1 MKGTL
6 QNIYTGF
13 RDQQGNHDIMPA
25 LLRQVDWFSGIAE
38 FDPKSGKALPQS
50 LSAVLT
56 KMARYAP
63 PTAGQLIRDR
73 LWRVTD
79 HSRIAVECLL
89 RALNESPRRE
99 HALLPVHAVRE
110 LDANSFIK
118 LSNRPGRNI
127 REKLAGKP
135 YLQAVRRFQSVNL
148 PENRLLKAFVM
159 RLAELLE
166 LRRDCLGQE
175 DELLPQ
181 IQAWLRSDEAKEIA
195 RWDNLPP
202 NNTLLSHR
210 DYRRVWDA
218 WRWLQTLDDDITR
231 DLSKL
236 DVREAEMRTW
246 SRCAQMWTDGGHR
259 FADMPL
265 LFDYEKL
272 EIRPWFP
279 GSRIDFRPAARRLD
293 RSFSAK
299 EISSSACVDL
309 TTLRPCYATFTESRS
324 LPDAFLWQH
333 WTSEDETVD
342 IELFNSDAVHV
353 HPAATTISSPD
364 LFFSKDNTSEPF
376 DRAARAF
383 ASRLRSVFRH
393 DELVW
398 LVPDALNDF
407 ELDVVRRNL
416 NARFPG
422 AEPLPRS
429 VAAAVEWVDHSRI
442 NDGFSIVV
450 VDTIGGKTCVTKL
463 LAKFDP
469 EIKDCLPET
478 GSFYWERH
486 PPIIIAGTD
495 PQDIQETGHDIVA
508 VDAQGQWHHAI
519 RPRSPQ
525 PPDVSALGRD
535 ARIGQFDFAIHLT
548 ESPVAG
554 GIRLHD
560 LQQRAGDIPLWRDQI
575 PELSIKVMK
584 DRRYQRFHLVSRGT
598 VVKPLRGRPVV
609 IEVSENFDLLANRP
623 FYMFPLFLGESADD
637 LGFSA
642 RLDSP
647 EFPLKKNVACKLDLT
662 FEYGSDDPYKLFF
675 TPRDNSF
682 PSIRATWR
690 RTEEVVMTD
699 APAPEYPAP
708 STWADLRSVPKK
720 GSDETS
726 DLLEWVQNAI
736 ARLDQS
742 FYIRPRPRAT
752 GVISRRWGT
761 DKNGGHFTFAV
772 SDAAASPVFI
782 HEKGL
787 ILGLSYT
794 DFTEGSSISFELQER
809 DGKYSG
815 SKVAEPGHTETERL
829 RDFDE
834 ESARNVVAKIRKG
847 LYFPVMQIWRDG
859 RSVGDRTC
867 PKEFADAMQV
877 AIEYFIAL
885 LREPALPD
893 EVRSE
898 MRFLMS
904 CMHKDVPDG
913 YVQWLS
919 HQVECGKIRE
929 PRVFGVAL
937 GNVSEPWQERL
948 LATLA
953 AKPSYFSLRVFSC
966 AIWRDENF
974 VARFELAPLQ
984 SILNS
989 LSETLD
995 QIRPC
1000 PARKSEQDGWAVRN
1014 WGRITVELLELLLGL
1029 LRTRNSPDNEIKMLL
1044 QPHQNIAKELARRVE
1059 RVTEMVAQSNITLD
1073 PRVQINLEK
1082 REGDHTPDLLHALR
1096 SYLTGDDGANAIH
1109 ITGVSDG
1116 DDN

>member
-1 MKGTL
+1 
-6 QNIYTGF
+6 
-13 RDQQGNHDIMPA
+13 MPA

-50 LSAVLT
+50 LSAVLA

-79 HSRIAVECLL
+79 HSRIAVECLM

-175 DELLPQ
+175 DELLPK
-181 IQAWLRSDEAKEIA
+181 IQSWLRSDEAKEIA

-246 SRCAQMWTDGGHR
+246 NRCAQMWTDGGHR

-293 RSFSAK
+293 RSDRNFSSK
-299 EISSSACVDL
+299 GISSSACVDL
-309 TTLRPCYATFTESRS
+309 TTLRPCYATLTESRS

-429 VAAAVEWVDHSRI
+429 VAAAVEWVDHSKI
-442 NDGFSIVV
+442 NDGFPIVV

-478 GSFYWERH
+478 GGFYWERH
-486 PPIIIAGTD
+486 PPIVIAGTD
-495 PQDIQETGHDIVA
+495 PQEIQETGRDIVA

-519 RPRSPQ
+519 PPRSPQ
-525 PPDVSALGRD
+525 PPDVSTLRRD
-535 ARIGQFDFAIHLT
+535 SRIGHFDFAIHLT

-575 PELSIKVMK
+575 PELSIKVMQNGI
-584 DRRYQRFHLVSRGT
+584 RQPFHLVSRGT
-598 VVKPLRGRPVV
+598 IVKPFRGRPVFINV
-609 IEVSENFDLLANRP
+609 NRDFKLPAGSP
-623 FYMFPLFLGESADD
+623 FYQFPLFLGEHAEN

-642 RLDSP
+642 RLESP
-647 EFPLKKNVACKLDLT
+647 AFPLMDDVVCRLDLT
-662 FEYGSDDPYKLFF
+662 FEYGSDEPYQLVF
-675 TPRDNSF
+675 TPLDKSF
-682 PSIRATWR
+682 QSIRAFWQ
-690 RTEEVVMTD
+690 RTEETIVTD
-699 APAPEYPAP
+699 ASSPEYPAQM
-708 STWADLRSVPKK
+708 SW
-720 GSDETS
+720 DELQHWTDAQGNS
-726 DLLEWVQNAI
+726 IDLLYWLTESLS
-736 ARLDQS
+736 RL
-742 FYIRPRPRAT
+742 
-752 GVISRRWGT
+752 
-761 DKNGGHFTFAV
+761 H
-772 SDAAASPVFI
+772 
-782 HEKGL
+782 GL
-787 ILGLSYT
+787 I
-794 DFTEGSSISFELQER
+794 
-809 DGKYSG
+809 
-815 SKVAEPGHTETERL
+815 P
-829 RDFDE
+829 
-834 ESARNVVAKIRKG
+834 
-847 LYFPVMQIWRDG
+847 
-859 RSVGDRTC
+859 
-867 PKEFADAMQV
+867 
-877 AIEYFIAL
+877 
-885 LREPALPD
+885 
-893 EVRSE
+893 VRSE
-898 MRFLMS
+898 IVISSPWRRKVNPAGEEYWFSFADTESGEPCYCSTKNFAVYSDEFPGDGFQVGARLFCRIKKTGNGLSAFDISIEKDIKLSDESRKRIISFRERSLKNRMSLIWGDARSLGNPACPEQFRINFNQLIATLLEDLPNEVRNKKTMFLLA
-904 CMHKDVPDG
+904 CMHKDAPNEC
-913 YVQWLS
+913 VQWIRE
-919 HQVECGKIRE
+919 QVESRNIRDAQA
-929 PRVFGVAL
+929 VGLSL
-937 GNVSEPWQERL
+937 GDVSMPWQAHVLSEL
-948 LATLA
+948 MQQPTN
-953 AKPSYFSLRVFSC
+953 SVLRVLAY
-966 AIWRDENF
+966 AIWRDRNF
-974 VARFELAPLQ
+974 VEQFDLVTLG
-984 SILNS
+984 SILNG
-989 LSETLD
+989 LSD
-995 QIRPC
+995 MIHQIRPC
-1000 PARKSEQDGWAVRN
+1000 PPRKSEGDKKTVPDWVRA
-1014 WGRITVELLELLLGL
+1014 TTEPLELLLGL
-1029 LRTRNSPDNEIKMLL
+1029 LRIRTSSNPEIKVLL
-1044 QPHQNIAKELARRVE
+1044 QPNQNITKELAKQIE
-1059 RVTEMVAQSNITLD
+1059 RVIEVVAQSKVTLFS
-1073 PRVQINLEK
+1073 RVQINLEK
-1082 REGDHTPDLLHALR
+1082 PEGDRTPNLLFALR
-1096 SYLTGDDGANAIH
+1096 LYLTGDDGANAIH